1 MESLY
6 EANGKLMVLRFQ
18 PKPWT
23 GAQGG
28 FYVYPANTLLL
39 LLTQGRDAS
48 KSEGNS
54 VAECRWITANVMHR
68 LTSSSK

>member
-28 FYVYPANTLLL
+28 FYVYPQTLSYCFSLRAGTHL
-39 LLTQGRDAS
+39 NQKVTLMLSAVD
-48 KSEGNS
+48 
-54 VAECRWITANVMHR
+54 
-68 LTSSSK
+68 SSKCHA